1 MRHIPYDVTIISGD
15 SVIIQLNIKT
25 SSFNI
30 IFSSLS
36 TFAIQYLLIMI
47 TNGFTITE
55 KLSDEAINQIRETA
69 QLLSIDIGE
78 LKHGK
83 TVRSSVNTNKVETH
97 PKPKRQVIDESEK
110 CSDGNNESIID
121 VLDSLMNI

>member
-1 MRHIPYDVTIISGD
+1 MAAVHKIIIVIDPGQLT
-15 SVIIQLNIKT
+15 SVWCWAMTPKCAAN
-25 SSFNI
+25 
-30 IFSSLS
+30 S

-78 LKHGK
+78 LKSMVK
-83 TVRSSVNTNKVETH
+83 LF
-97 PKPKRQVIDESEK
+97 QV
-110 CSDGNNESIID
+110 
-121 VLDSLMNI
+121 L

>member
-1 MRHIPYDVTIISGD
+1 MRHIPHDVTIISGH
-15 SVIIQLNIKT
+15 SVVIQLNIL
-25 SSFNI
+25 FPEY
-30 IFSSLS
+30 S

-83 TVRSSVNTNKVETH
+83 TVPSSVNTNKVETH

-110 CSDGNNESIID
+110 SSDGNNESIID
-121 VLDSLMNI
+121 VLDIKLYCWQLSAIF